1 MRFIHSCL
9 RSSPYSTP
17 PVPPIF
23 ALAPCPGPLTTPE
36 NSSRQLCESGG
47 HKARMPEGGA
57 RHRPHLCND
66 PSGTA
71 YEEHHGIYTFP
82 TIPMSS
88 KGTAI
93 ESVAIIA
100 ATGTAASTAVG
111 VTALARGESRGAPGV
126 SKALSRLGQSVGGG
140 MLTGVAVAT
149 GTGALAGLVLYQGI
163 QVGRS

>member
-17 PVPPIF
+17 PVPPTF

-47 HKARMPEGGA
+47 HKARVPVDGA
-57 RHRPHLCND
+57 RHGPGLCND

-71 YEEHHGIYTFP
+71 HEEHHGIYTFP
-82 TIPMSS
+82 TVPMSS
-88 KGTAI
+88 KDTAI

-100 ATGTAASTAVG
+100 ATGTAASLQWA
-111 VTALARGESRGAPGV
+111 
-126 SKALSRLGQSVGGG
+126 
-140 MLTGVAVAT
+140 
-149 GTGALAGLVLYQGI
+149 
-163 QVGRS
+163 